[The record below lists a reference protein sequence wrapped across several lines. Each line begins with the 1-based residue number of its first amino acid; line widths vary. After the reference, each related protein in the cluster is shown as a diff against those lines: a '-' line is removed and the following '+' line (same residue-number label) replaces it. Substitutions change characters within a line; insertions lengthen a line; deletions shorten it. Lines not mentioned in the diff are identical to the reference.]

1 METHDEPTPE
11 VKESREERRDRM
23 AREHPV
29 RFTLQRVGVA
39 VVEVV
44 LGVLGIGAII
54 GVFVRGLLPD
64 ISWAWLPDVSMP
76 QWLQDLEPPAWMR
89 YIDPVYWIGRL
100 DIPWPDVDL
109 PGWLTG
115 STKYWVPIV
124 IALMVAL
131 GEIDRRR
138 KKPELGDAEAEQE

>member
-1 METHDEPTPE
+1 MEKHDDST
-11 VKESREERRDRM
+11 VTSKESREERRDRL

-44 LGVLGIGAII
+44 IGVLGIGALA

-64 ISWAWLPDVSMP
+64 ISWAWLPDISVP
-76 QWLQDLEPPAWMR
+76 QWLQDLEAPSWLR
-89 YIDPVYWIGRL
+89 YIDPLYWIGRL
-100 DIPWPDVDL
+100 DIPWPGIDL

-115 STKYWVPIV
+115 STKYWLPIV
-124 IALMVAL
+124 IALAVAL

-138 KKPELGDAEAEQE
+138 KKAGGSGTDQG

>member
-1 METHDEPTPE
+1 METHDELTPE
-11 VKESREERRDRM
+11 VKESREERRDRL

-29 RFTLQRVGVA
+29 RLALQRVGVA

-44 LGVLGIGAII
+44 LGVLGVGAII

-89 YIDPVYWIGRL
+89 YIDPFYWIGRL
-100 DIPWPDVDL
+100 DIPWPDIDL
-109 PGWLTG
+109 PGWLTDY
-115 STKYWVPIV
+115 TKYWVPIV

-138 KKPELGDAEAEQE
+138 NKADETDDAQE

>member
-1 METHDEPTPE
+1 MRPSGSRSDDGRMEQEPAGQKT
-11 VKESREERRDRM
+11 REQRRDRM

-29 RFTLQRVGVA
+29 RFTLQRVAIA
-39 VVEVV
+39 VGEVL
-44 LGVLGIGAII
+44 LGVLGVGAVIT
-54 GVFVRGLLPD
+54 VFMRGLLPPVS
-64 ISWAWLPDVSMP
+64 IPVPEWLRDLRPPD
-76 QWLQDLEPPAWMR
+76 WLR
-89 YIDPVYWIGRL
+89 YVDPLYWLGRL

-124 IALMVAL
+124 VALVIAL

-138 KKPELGDAEAEQE
+138 KAAERE

>member
-1 METHDEPTPE
+1 METHDELTPE
-11 VKESREERRDRM
+11 AKESREERRDRL
-23 AREHPV
+23 ARDHPV
-29 RFTLQRVGVA
+29 RFALQRVGVA

-44 LGVLGIGAII
+44 LGVLGVGAVI

-64 ISWAWLPDVSMP
+64 ISWAWLPDVSVP

-89 YIDPVYWIGRL
+89 YIDPFYWIGRL

-124 IALMVAL
+124 IALVVAL

-138 KKPELGDAEAEQE
+138 KKAELGDTESEQE

>member
-1 METHDEPTPE
+1 MEPAPADDSKSDAPT
-11 VKESREERRDRM
+11 SREERRDRL

-44 LGVLGIGAII
+44 LGVLGVGAII
-54 GVFVRGLLPD
+54 GVFMRGLLPD
-64 ISWAWLPDVSMP
+64 VSWAWLPDVP
-76 QWLQDLEPPAWMR
+76 QWIQDLEPPAWLR
-89 YIDPVYWIGRL
+89 YVDPFYWLGRL
-100 DIPWPDVDL
+100 DIPWPSIDL

-115 STKYWVPIV
+115 STKYWLPIA
-124 IALMVAL
+124 IALVVAL

-138 KKPELGDAEAEQE
+138 KKADDTGTDQD

>member
-1 METHDEPTPE
+1 METHDELTPE
-11 VKESREERRDRM
+11 VKETREERRDRL

-39 VVEVV
+39 VVEVG
-44 LGVLGIGAII
+44 LGVLGIGAVI
-54 GVFVRGLLPD
+54 GVFVRGLLPE
-64 ISWAWLPDVSMP
+64 ISWAWLPDVSLP

-89 YIDPVYWIGRL
+89 YIDPFYWIGRL

-109 PGWLTG
+109 PNWLTG

-124 IALMVAL
+124 IALVVAL

-138 KKPELGDAEAEQE
+138 KKAELGDTEAEQE

>member
-1 METHDEPTPE
+1 MEPAPTDDAKSDTPT
-11 VKESREERRDRM
+11 SREARRDRL

-44 LGVLGIGAII
+44 LGVLGVGAII

-64 ISWAWLPDVSMP
+64 VSWAWLPDVLVP
-76 QWLQDLEPPAWMR
+76 QWIQDLEPPAWLR
-89 YIDPVYWIGRL
+89 YIDPIYWLGRL
-100 DIPWPDVDL
+100 DIPWPDIDL

-115 STKYWVPIV
+115 STKYWLPIA
-124 IALMVAL
+124 IALVVAL
-131 GEIDRRR
+131 GEVDRRR
-138 KKPELGDAEAEQE
+138 KKSAESDARQE

>member
-1 METHDEPTPE
+1 MEQQPAKQET
-11 VKESREERRDRM
+11 REQRRDRM

-29 RFTLQRVGVA
+29 RFTLQRVAVA
-39 VVEVV
+39 VGEVL
-44 LGVLGIGAII
+44 LGVLGVGAVI
-54 GVFVRGLLPD
+54 GVFMRGLLPHVSIPVPEWVRD
-64 ISWAWLPDVSMP
+64 LRPPEWLRYVDPLY
-76 QWLQDLEPPAWMR
+76 WL
-89 YIDPVYWIGRL
+89 GRL

-124 IALMVAL
+124 IALVIAL

-138 KKPELGDAEAEQE
+138 KAAERE

>member
-1 METHDEPTPE
+1 MEDPKP
-11 VKESREERRDRM
+11 SREARRDRL

-44 LGVLGIGAII
+44 LGVLGVGAII

-64 ISWAWLPDVSMP
+64 ISVP
-76 QWLQDLEPPAWMR
+76 QWIQDLEPPEWLQ
-89 YIDPVYWIGRL
+89 YVDPFYWLGRL
-100 DIPWPDVDL
+100 DIPWPDIDL

-115 STKYWVPIV
+115 STKYWLPIV
-124 IALMVAL
+124 IALFVAL

-138 KKPELGDAEAEQE
+138 KKADDTSAEQD

>member
-1 METHDEPTPE
+1 MERDQARES
-11 VKESREERRDRM
+11 KEARRDRL

-44 LGVLGIGAII
+44 IGVLGIGALV

-64 ISWAWLPDVSMP
+64 ISWAWLPDISAP
-76 QWLQDLEPPAWMR
+76 QWIQDLEPPSWLK

-100 DIPWPDVDL
+100 DIPWPAIDL

-115 STKYWVPIV
+115 STKYWLPIV
-124 IALMVAL
+124 IALVVAL

-138 KKPELGDAEAEQE
+138 KGAGEADAEPE

>member
-1 METHDEPTPE
+1 MERNQARES
-11 VKESREERRDRM
+11 KEARRDRL

-44 LGVLGIGAII
+44 IGVLGIGALV

-64 ISWAWLPDVSMP
+64 ISWAWLPVLSVP
-76 QWLQDLEPPAWMR
+76 QWIQDLEPPTWLK

-100 DIPWPDVDL
+100 DIPWPGIDL
-109 PGWLTG
+109 PDWLTG
-115 STKYWVPIV
+115 STKYWLPIV
-124 IALMVAL
+124 IALVVAL

-138 KKPELGDAEAEQE
+138 KKAGEDDAEPE

>member
-1 METHDEPTPE
+1 MEPAPTDDPTRDAPS
-11 VKESREERRDRM
+11 SREARRDRL

-29 RFTLQRVGVA
+29 RFALQRVGVA
-39 VVEVV
+39 IVEVV
-44 LGVLGIGAII
+44 LGVLGVGAIV

-64 ISWAWLPDVSMP
+64 VSWAWLPDVSVP
-76 QWLQDLEPPAWMR
+76 QWIQELEPPGWLR
-89 YIDPVYWIGRL
+89 YIDPFYWLGRL
-100 DIPWPDVDL
+100 DIPWPSIDL

-124 IALMVAL
+124 IALVVAL

-138 KKPELGDAEAEQE
+138 KKADDTGTDQD

>member
-1 METHDEPTPE
+1 METHDELTPE
-11 VKESREERRDRM
+11 VKETREGRRDRL

-29 RFTLQRVGVA
+29 LFTLQRVGVA

-44 LGVLGIGAII
+44 LGVLGVGAII

-64 ISWAWLPDVSMP
+64 ISWAWLPDISAP

-89 YIDPVYWIGRL
+89 YIDPFYWIGRL
-100 DIPWPDVDL
+100 DIPWPDIDL
-109 PGWLTG
+109 PDWLTG

-124 IALMVAL
+124 IALVVAL

-138 KKPELGDAEAEQE
+138 KKAELGDTEAEQE